1 MPLPARWRLKGKH
14 NLGWGPIRPQERR
27 DNGQQEMAGLAILK
41 HMYDLSDEAL
51 CERWLEN
58 PYFQLLCGEESFH
71 HTQRSR
77 GRSAS
82 CQARHEEPTT
92 VVNRCKLVEARSDL
106 ACVHL
111 HSVSRHRT
119 VLSLRLVTDPVR
131 VGRTLSPCRV
141 NTLWIVSGESGTAC
155 ERNSSC
161 RSRFTPS
168 RRSRRRPRIR
178 ASCVSPTFSAGERC
192 GRRLRASRPAA
203 PSCSY
208 RRSHLRWV
216 GRETPERRHTAPAS
230 PSA

>member
-77 GRSAS
+77 GRPAS

-119 VLSLRLVTDPVR
+119 VLSLRLVTDPR
-131 VGRTLSPCRV
+131 TGRQDIEPVPREYLVDR
-141 NTLWIVSGESGTAC
+141 LWGK
-155 ERNSSC
+155 
-161 RSRFTPS
+161 
-168 RRSRRRPRIR
+168 
-178 ASCVSPTFSAGERC
+178 
-192 GRRLRASRPAA
+192 
-203 PSCSY
+203 SY
-208 RRSHLRWV
+208 RVRTQQLV
-216 GRETPERRHTAPAS
+216 P
-230 PSA
+230 